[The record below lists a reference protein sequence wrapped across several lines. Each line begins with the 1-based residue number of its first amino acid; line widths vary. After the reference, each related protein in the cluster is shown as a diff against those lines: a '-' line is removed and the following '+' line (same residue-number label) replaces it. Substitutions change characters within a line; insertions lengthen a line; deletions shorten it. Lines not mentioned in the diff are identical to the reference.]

1 MSKDIDKAIVILKEL
16 LYGDRENLSAFAIDE
31 ELAYAINHLKAYK
44 EKRKW
49 VKQQTRRG
57 L

>member
-16 LYGDRENLSAFAIDE
+16 LYGDRENLSPFGIDE

-44 EKRKW
+44 EKRK
-49 VKQQTRRG
+49 
-57 L
+57 

>member
-16 LYGDRENLSAFAIDE
+16 LYGDRENLSPYGIDE

-49 VKQQTRRG
+49 VK
-57 L
+57 